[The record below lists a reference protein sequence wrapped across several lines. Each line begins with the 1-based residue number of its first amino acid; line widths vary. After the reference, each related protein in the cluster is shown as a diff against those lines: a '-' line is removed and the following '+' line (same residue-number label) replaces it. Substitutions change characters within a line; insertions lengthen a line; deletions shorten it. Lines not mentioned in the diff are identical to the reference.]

1 MQILGNIFNAI
12 IFVSAI
18 GGIFCVLSL
27 FINHILRCTLPLW
40 FPLCGM
46 ILFCVPFLSPDVF
59 LISPETQEWLNG
71 FYTACW
77 VWVCGCGILFVYDTI
92 RSIMAKRAL
101 KGYQICN
108 TERLNALCLQ
118 CAEIVG
124 LKKVPALYWGTL
136 DNPICVTGAIRPAI
150 IMSKTVIEKLTDG
163 ELSAVFIHELTHI
176 KRKHILL
183 ERIYDYVFSMQCIFL
198 LLNTMIY
205 FIAAPFEISLIECIV
220 PLIKAIFVSLVPT
233 SLFVSFCSIALPG
246 MIDIRLF
253 YILAA
258 ILFGFNATYVGS
270 AEAMPFYLITSGD
283 LVRLIWVHPRW
294 PFVDMGSVIANGF
307 FLVGSGLVFGCL
319 LFLKHKFWRAE

>member
-1 MQILGNIFNAI
+1 
-12 IFVSAI
+12 
-18 GGIFCVLSL
+18 
-27 FINHILRCTLPLW
+27 
-40 FPLCGM
+40 
-46 ILFCVPFLSPDVF
+46 
-59 LISPETQEWLNG
+59 
-71 FYTACW
+71 
-77 VWVCGCGILFVYDTI
+77 
-92 RSIMAKRAL
+92 
-101 KGYQICN
+101 
-108 TERLNALCLQ
+108 
-118 CAEIVG
+118 
-124 LKKVPALYWGTL
+124 
-136 DNPICVTGAIRPAI
+136 
-150 IMSKTVIEKLTDG
+150 
-163 ELSAVFIHELTHI
+163 
-176 KRKHILL
+176 
-183 ERIYDYVFSMQCIFL
+183 MQCIFL

-307 FLVGSGLVFGCL
+307 FLVGSGLVCGSL
-319 LFLKHKFWRAE
+319 LFLKHKFWRSE